1 MLRKW
6 HVTPRSPYY
15 EWVTHAHTG
24 YTAPKHTMFLTNLL
38 YIQPTPPTTKKQK
51 ELPTSTR
58 RPLWL
63 FFVSPIPPPKITSG
77 TGSLPGLLLLDGDS
91 EFLEAETTSPATRTL
106 LLVRGLKSC
115 ELLGLGTAKHM
126 EKMWKN
132 IWFEDSIWHLEYFLA
147 KDFKVVHVWKGTL
160 AAFCF
165 YEYKMSWSSA
175 QFVGNRI
182 LIISFQTLTI
192 GLMMQLHGRKQLL
205 SLDFGRVFKCNS
217 FKLIFLFRRK
227 WWNFRIV

>member
-1 MLRKW
+1 MSGSYIVISVIPLQNTRSFIYPTHSPQQQQQKSQKRTPDLNARRPVVTLFFFHQSPQRKSPPAQVPFQGCYCW
-6 HVTPRSPYY
+6 TATPSSSR
-15 EWVTHAHTG
+15 
-24 YTAPKHTMFLTNLL
+24 
-38 YIQPTPPTTKKQK
+38 PTPPA
-51 ELPTSTR
+51 PPRARCS
-58 RPLWL
+58 WCGGS
-63 FFVSPIPPPKITSG
+63 SPGCSAWG
-77 TGSLPGLLLLDGDS
+77 
-91 EFLEAETTSPATRTL
+91 
-106 LLVRGLKSC
+106 
-115 ELLGLGTAKHM
+115 KHM

-132 IWFEDSIWHLEYFLA
+132 IWFEDIGIWHLEYFLA

-165 YEYKMSWSSA
+165 YECKMSWSSA

-217 FKLIFLFRRK
+217 FKLIFLFRRQI
-227 WWNFRIV
+227 N